1 MKKTN
6 YYSLAFSPTTQMRRV
21 LMLTAALPF
30 WALSLAEPAAADTT
44 NAATIAVPS
53 GSLDRALME
62 IGRQSGLHI
71 SYQSALTRDA
81 QRVEGFA
88 DADSADTALRRVL
101 SGSGLTYHF
110 TGDRTVL
117 IQRMAQVSR
126 GRNDDGAYELAPI
139 VVTSDVGDGNS
150 NRKTPYFT
158 PAPMAHIASEEMDRF
173 RGSDA
178 GDIFRGTPGV
188 ISGEARNGAGGLS
201 VNIRGLQ
208 GMGRVKVEIDGATNA
223 VEVPQGYQGYSDR
236 TFVDPDFIAG
246 VDISKGSEAASNGMV
261 GTVRMRTLDA
271 GDVVK
276 DGKRF
281 GFRLKGG
288 FGTNTSSSTADTMGG
303 YKFPGSA
310 SEPAVAIPSP
320 TGMDRP
326 GLLDPT
332 QGHGSAVA
340 AFKGDQFEA
349 LIGYA
354 RRERGNYHA
363 GTNGP
368 AANPYIVENKEVCGW
383 WCQTWPQYVEV
394 GGLANYRAGEEVLNT
409 ELETQSLLA
418 KTAYR
423 FGNGHQVKFSY
434 NWFESEAGDRMAS
447 RMQIPRSEPVQME
460 HTSLTRVNTYNFNY
474 NWKPSDSGIWDLEA
488 RVFLTELNQRQAWN
502 RSGWPLKKPSDFGLS
517 DDFRIGSD
525 VTTWGAT
532 LKNTSRFSTG
542 RGDLKLEYGLSH
554 QNESISP
561 SDYTTEIIGPYYAH
575 GEKQESA
582 AYIQAEWEALDWLT
596 LTGGLRYSRYEIEDT
611 RPKEPNVWVESV
623 GARSGGGFSNSLGAT
638 IAVSPNTEVW
648 GRYSISRRSPSF
660 MESASSATG
669 IGYYDFSLEEEKAR
683 NWDFGINHRMSD
695 VFSGGDRAL
704 LKLSLFDWTIDNY
717 TARGYLETPEGYF
730 SMGMYN
736 LDKAKF
742 QGAEISA
749 IYENRGLTAELAA
762 NYYTDVKFCP
772 KESGCAGQSLYGDF
786 GTNQVPPEYSIG
798 LTLSHKFLD
807 DRLTL
812 GGRINHT
819 GPRAAGHSNV
829 TAQGA
834 GQFIS
839 LIKWDPYTMVDVF
852 AEYKIRDNVTGI
864 FRIENLTDQ
873 YYVDPLSTVQQP
885 GPGRTLYVAVK
896 AEF

>member
-1 MKKTN
+1 
-6 YYSLAFSPTTQMRRV
+6 
-21 LMLTAALPF
+21 MLTVAIPFCALTMHV
-30 WALSLAEPAAADTT
+30 PAFAQTST
-44 NAATIAVPS
+44 ATKIAVPT
-53 GSLDRALME
+53 GSLDRALMA
-62 IGRQSGLHI
+62 IGRQSGVQI
-71 SYQSALTRDA
+71 SYQSDLTGNAR
-81 QRVEGFA
+81 RVEGFS
-88 DADSADTALRRVL
+88 DAIDAESALRRVL
-101 SGSGLTYHF
+101 HGSGLSHHF
-110 TGDRTVL
+110 TDRNTVL
-117 IQRMAQVSR
+117 IQRSAQVSR
-126 GRNDDGAYELAPI
+126 ASYDGEAYNLAPI
-139 VVTSDVGDGNS
+139 LVTPDVAEGPS
-150 NRKTPYFT
+150 NRETPYST
-158 PAPMAHIASEEMDRF
+158 PAPTAHISNEEIERF

-188 ISGEARNGAGGLS
+188 VSGEARNGAGGLS
-201 VNIRGLQ
+201 INIRGLQ
-208 GMGRVKVEIDGATNA
+208 GMGRVRVEVDGATNA

-246 VDISKGSEAASNGMV
+246 VDVSKGSEAASNGMV
-261 GTVRMRTLDA
+261 GTVRMRTLEA
-271 GDVVK
+271 GDVVAE
-276 DGKRF
+276 GERF

-288 FGTNTSSSTADTMGG
+288 FGTNTSSSTAGAKGG
-303 YKFPGSA
+303 YTFPGGSN
-310 SEPAVAIPSP
+310 EPAVAIPSP

-326 GLLDPT
+326 GLLEPT
-332 QGHGSAVA
+332 QGHGSAIA
-340 AFKGDQFEA
+340 AFKGDQLEA

-363 GTNGP
+363 GTNGSS
-368 AANPYIVENKEVCGW
+368 ANPYIVENKEVCGW
-383 WCQTWPQYVEV
+383 WCETWPQYVEV
-394 GGLANYRAGEEVLNT
+394 GGLANYRAGEEILNT
-409 ELETQSLLA
+409 ELKTESLLA

-423 FGNGHQVKFSY
+423 FGNGHQVKFTYS
-434 NWFESEAGDRMAS
+434 WFESEAGDRMAS
-447 RMQIPRSEPVQME
+447 RMQIPRSEPVQMDN
-460 HTSLTRVNTYNFNY
+460 TSLTRVNSYNFNY
-474 NWKPSDSGIWDLEA
+474 TWKPAGSDVWDLEA

-502 RSGWPLKKPSDFGLS
+502 RSGWTLRKPSDFGLP

-525 VTTWGAT
+525 VSTWGVT
-532 LKNTSRFSTG
+532 LKNTSKINTG
-542 RGDLKLEYGLSH
+542 RGDIKLEYGLSH
-554 QNESISP
+554 QNERVSP

-582 AYIQAEWEALDWLT
+582 AYIQADWEALDWLT
-596 LTGGLRYSRYEIEDT
+596 ITGGVRYSRYEIEDT
-611 RPKEPNVWVESV
+611 RPKEPNVWVDSV
-623 GARSGGGFSNSLGAT
+623 GSRSGGGFSNSLGAS
-638 IAVSPNTEVW
+638 INVNPNTEIW
-648 GRYSISRRSPSF
+648 GRFSTSRRSPSF

-669 IGYYDFSLEEEKAR
+669 IGFYDFSLAEEKAH

-695 VFSGGDRAL
+695 VFSSGDHAL

-717 TARGYLETPEGYF
+717 TARGYMQTPEGYF

-749 IYENRGLTAELAA
+749 IYENNGFFAELSA

-772 KESGCAGQSLYGDF
+772 KGAGCANQSLYGDF

-798 LTLSHKFLD
+798 LTLSQKLMD

-812 GGRINHT
+812 GGRVNHT

-839 LIKWDPYTMVDVF
+839 LIKWEPFTLVDVF
-852 AEYKIRDNVTGI
+852 AEYEISENVTGI

-873 YYVDPLSTVQQP
+873 FYIDPLGTVQQP
-885 GPGRTLYVAVK
+885 GPGRTLYMALK